1 MERQSKNFLALIR
14 GSLHQTPIQLSEPDW
29 DALYELARLH
39 NLIPLVCESA
49 RSLPEFASADR
60 RVQSAFLQ
68 TTLYQAG
75 MQMTRTE
82 ELFRLWDLFEE
93 RGLRP
98 LILKGLICRSL
109 YPKPELRGSADED
122 LWIRKE
128 DLPAY
133 HQLLTE
139 QGYICQDPDANLDT
153 IQEVTYE
160 GPLLELEL
168 HLNPF
173 GTDSAERIQMNLL
186 FRDSHERAISMTIQG
201 HDVRTLEPTEHYL
214 FLFVHLYKHFIRG
227 GVGIRQFLDLLLAE
241 RAWGE
246 SLDWDR
252 IHSAIAGMGAE
263 PLYAAVLATGREYLG
278 FSPVPRLSPEAVPDS
293 SALDGLMEDLMESG
307 AFGNSSRF
315 QRLSAAYIY
324 ASTEGKGSP
333 VRRLFLLLFP
343 PAVRL
348 SSRYPFLNRRPW
360 LLPAAWTMR
369 IFRFAKE
376 LLLSDH
382 TLVRR
387 SARRGQKRLDV
398 MKKLGIKSDLKNP

>member
-1 MERQSKNFLALIR
+1 M
-14 GSLHQTPIQLSEPDW
+14 
-29 DALYELARLH
+29 
-39 NLIPLVCESA
+39 
-49 RSLPEFASADR
+49 
-60 RVQSAFLQ
+60 
-68 TTLYQAG
+68 
-75 MQMTRTE
+75 
-82 ELFRLWDLFEE
+82 
-93 RGLRP
+93 
-98 LILKGLICRSL
+98 
-109 YPKPELRGSADED
+109 
-122 LWIRKE
+122 
-128 DLPAY
+128 
-133 HQLLTE
+133 
-139 QGYICQDPDANLDT
+139 
-153 IQEVTYE
+153 
-160 GPLLELEL
+160 
-168 HLNPF
+168 
-173 GTDSAERIQMNLL
+173 
-186 FRDSHERAISMTIQG
+186 
-201 HDVRTLEPTEHYL
+201 
-214 FLFVHLYKHFIRG
+214 
-227 GVGIRQFLDLLLAE
+227 GIRQFLDLLLAE

-263 PLYAAVLATGREYLG
+263 PLYAAVLEIGRKYLG
-278 FSPVPRLSPEAVPDS
+278 FSPVPRLAPETVPDS

>member
-49 RSLPEFASADR
+49 RSLPEFASADS

-186 FRDSHERAISMTIQG
+186 FRDSHERAISTTIQG
-201 HDVRTLEPTEHYL
+201 HDVRRS
-214 FLFVHLYKHFIRG
+214 K
-227 GVGIRQFLDLLLAE
+227 
-241 RAWGE
+241 
-246 SLDWDR
+246 
-252 IHSAIAGMGAE
+252 
-263 PLYAAVLATGREYLG
+263 
-278 FSPVPRLSPEAVPDS
+278 
-293 SALDGLMEDLMESG
+293 ALC
-307 AFGNSSRF
+307 
-315 QRLSAAYIY
+315 
-324 ASTEGKGSP
+324 
-333 VRRLFLLLFP
+333 
-343 PAVRL
+343 
-348 SSRYPFLNRRPW
+348 
-360 LLPAAWTMR
+360 
-369 IFRFAKE
+369 
-376 LLLSDH
+376 
-382 TLVRR
+382 
-387 SARRGQKRLDV
+387 
-398 MKKLGIKSDLKNP
+398 